1 MTQKAETCALCGRP
15 LGTNW
20 NVHHLIPKTFGGRV
34 TVPMHRIC
42 HSKIHSVFTE
52 RELLQKYHTI
62 EALLTHDAISDFVKW
77 VANKHPD
84 FHAPTAK
91 DKRKRK

>member
-1 MTQKAETCALCGRP
+1 MTQTDTCALCKRP
-15 LGTNW
+15 LGSNW

-52 RELLQKYHTI
+52 RELLKQYHTI
-62 EALLTHDAISDFVKW
+62 EALLTHDAIAGFVKW
-77 VANKHPD
+77 VQNKHPD